1 MDRPMSG
8 PRSIVL
14 ALMLA
19 AVVGISAI
27 IPRPDAVRE
36 PTDPE
41 LWQCTSTSQAI
52 PFARMVQANGYDE
65 SETVDALYRHGFVP
79 DPDLHRWVC
88 PND

>member
-8 PRSIVL
+8 RRTA
-14 ALMLA
+14 ALGLLLA
-19 AVVGISAI
+19 AVVGIAAI
-27 IPRPDAVRE
+27 MPRPDAAEE
-36 PTDPE
+36 PYDPE
-41 LWQCTSTSQAI
+41 KWQCTSTSQAI

-65 SETVDALYRHGFVP
+65 AETVDALYRHGFVP